1 MKLNKNAVM
10 PLVEL
15 EPDSFTTEECCEAQR
30 DADWEVYQILVTGV
44 TEWRKP
50 CQLEEPGIEPPT
62 GVPEH
67 LLPTPTVLAAATL
80 WSLARRSVRT
90 AVVK

>member
-1 MKLNKNAVM
+1 MPSGKGEVMDKNAVM
-10 PLVEL
+10 PLVADCWQER
-15 EPDSFTTEECCEAQR
+15 AQR

-67 LLPTPTVLAAATL
+67 LLPTPAEIHGIG
-80 WSLARRSVRT
+80 
-90 AVVK
+90 KEEP